1 MRNCLLHKPDESMDR
16 ITAAE
21 VFVAIVERGSM
32 VSAAESLNMS
42 RAMVTRYLS
51 EMEKWSGARLLHR
64 STRKLSLTD
73 AGENTLA
80 RCRKMLS
87 VAAEMVSVGASQD
100 DALRGLL
107 RLSCSQS
114 FGQGAVVIAVAEFLR
129 RHPQVSIDLQLESR
143 AINLVEDRIDLAL
156 RITNDLD
163 PNLIARPLAQC
174 PSVVCA
180 SPAYL
185 ASQGTPQKPQDLALH
200 NCLTYSYFGKSL
212 WQFEREGE
220 KTAVPVSGNLS
231 ANESLVLLTGAV
243 EGAGIAM
250 QPYYSAAPLV
260 ASGQLV
266 ALLPQW
272 QPQNMGI
279 YAIYASR
286 RQMPAA
292 LRALLDFL
300 VAWFAGH
307 PRWLSLSVEK

>member
-1 MRNCLLHKPDESMDR
+1 MNEMDR
-16 ITAAE
+16 ITAAQ

-32 VSAAESLNMS
+32 VNAAESLNMS
-42 RAMVTRYLS
+42 RAMITRYLS

-73 AGENTLA
+73 AGEQALA
-80 RCRKMLS
+80 RCRKMLA
-87 VAAEMVSVGASQD
+87 VAAEMTSVGD
-100 DALRGLL
+100 GKDEALRGLL

-114 FGQGAVVIAVAEFLR
+114 FGQGAVSVAVTEFLR
-129 RHPQVSIDLQLESR
+129 LHPQVSIDLQLESR

-163 PNLIARPLAQC
+163 PNLIARPLAKC

-180 SPAYL
+180 APAYL
-185 ASQGTPQKPQDLALH
+185 AAHGTPQKPEDLALH
-200 NCLTYSYFGKSL
+200 NCVTYSYFGKSL

-220 KTAVPVSGNLS
+220 QCAIPVSGNLS
-231 ANESLVLLTGAV
+231 ANESLVLLSGAI
-243 EGAGIAM
+243 EGAGIVM
-250 QPYYSAAPLV
+250 QPYYSAAALI

-266 ALLPQW
+266 SLLPQW
-272 QPQNMGI
+272 QPQTMGI

-307 PRWLSLSVEK
+307 PRWLSLNE

>member
-1 MRNCLLHKPDESMDR
+1 MDR
-16 ITAAE
+16 ITAAQ

-32 VSAAESLNMS
+32 INAAESLNMS
-42 RAMVTRYLS
+42 RAMVTRYLA

-87 VAAEMVSVGASQD
+87 VAAEMGSVADTGD
-100 DALRGLL
+100 EALRGML
-107 RLSCSQS
+107 RLSCPQS
-114 FGQGAVVIAVAEFLR
+114 FGQGAVVIAVSEFLR

-143 AINLVEDRIDLAL
+143 AVNLVEDRIDLAL

-163 PNLIARPLAQC
+163 PNLIARPLALC

-185 ASQGTPQKPQDLALH
+185 AAQGTPQHPQDLAVH
-200 NCLTYSYFGKSL
+200 NCLTYTWFGKSL
-212 WQFEREGE
+212 WQFERQGE
-220 KTAVPVSGNLS
+220 QVAIPVSGNLS

-243 EGAGIAM
+243 EGAGIVM
-250 QPYYSAAPLV
+250 QPYYSAAPLI

-266 ALLPQW
+266 ALLSGW
-272 QPQNMGI
+272 QPQEMGI

-307 PRWLSLSVEK
+307 PRWLSLQEEKR

>member
-1 MRNCLLHKPDESMDR
+1 MDR
-16 ITAAE
+16 ITAAQ
-21 VFVAIVERGSM
+21 VFVAIVERKSM
-32 VSAAESLNMS
+32 VGAAESLNMS

-64 STRKLSLTD
+64 STRKLSLKD

-80 RCRKMLS
+80 RCRKMLAVAADMGS
-87 VAAEMVSVGASQD
+87 VADTSDE
-100 DALRGLL
+100 ALRGLL

-114 FGQGAVVIAVAEFLR
+114 FGQGAVVIAVSEFLR

-163 PNLIARPLAQC
+163 PNLIARPLALC

-185 ASQGTPQKPQDLALH
+185 AAQGTPQHPQDLSVH

-212 WQFEREGE
+212 WQFEQQGE
-220 KTAVPVSGNLS
+220 KISVPVSGNLS

-243 EGAGIAM
+243 EGAGIVM
-250 QPYYSAAPLV
+250 QPYYSAAPLI

-266 ALLPQW
+266 SLLENW
-272 QPQNMGI
+272 QPQERGI

-300 VAWFAGH
+300 VEWFKGH
-307 PRWLSLSVEK
+307 PRWLSLSGQKD

>member
-1 MRNCLLHKPDESMDR
+1 MDR
-16 ITAAE
+16 ITAAQ

-32 VSAAESLNMS
+32 INAAESLNMS

-87 VAAEMVSVGASQD
+87 VAAEMSSVADTGD
-100 DALRGLL
+100 EALRGLL

-114 FGQGAVVIAVAEFLR
+114 FGQGAVVIAVSEFLR

-163 PNLIARPLAQC
+163 PNLIARPLALC

-185 ASQGTPQKPQDLALH
+185 AAQGTPQHPQDLAVH
-200 NCLTYSYFGKSL
+200 NCLTYTWFGKSL
-212 WQFEREGE
+212 WQFARQGE
-220 KTAVPVSGNLS
+220 QVAIPVSGNLS

-243 EGAGIAM
+243 EGAGIVM
-250 QPYYSAAPLV
+250 QPYYSAAPLI

-266 ALLPQW
+266 ALLSGW
-272 QPQNMGI
+272 QPQEMGI
-279 YAIYASR
+279 YAIYMSR

-300 VAWFAGH
+300 VEWFKGH
-307 PRWLSLSVEK
+307 PRWLSLTEEKR

>member
-1 MRNCLLHKPDESMDR
+1 MDR

-64 STRKLSLTD
+64 TTRKLSLTD

-87 VAAEMVSVGASQD
+87 VAAEMTSAGGSED

-114 FGQGAVVIAVAEFLR
+114 FGQGAVAIAVTEFLR
-129 RHPQVSIDLQLESR
+129 LHPQVNIDLQLESK

-163 PNLIARPLAQC
+163 PNLIARPLAEC
-174 PSVVCA
+174 ASVICA
-180 SPAYL
+180 SPSYL
-185 ASQGTPQKPQDLALH
+185 AAHGTPQKPEDLALH

-212 WQFEREGE
+212 WQLERHGE
-220 KTAVPVSGNLS
+220 KLAIPVSGNLS
-231 ANESLVLLTGAV
+231 ANESQVLLTGAI
-243 EGAGIAM
+243 EGAGIVM
-250 QPYYSAAPLV
+250 QPYYSAAPLIS
-260 ASGQLV
+260 SGQLV

-272 QPQNMGI
+272 QPQTLGI

-300 VAWFAGH
+300 VAWFASD
-307 PRWLSLSVEK
+307 PRWVMAGR

>member
-1 MRNCLLHKPDESMDR
+1 MDR
-16 ITAAE
+16 ITAAQ

-32 VSAAESLNMS
+32 INAAESLNMS

-87 VAAEMVSVGASQD
+87 VAAEMASVADTGD
-100 DALRGLL
+100 EALRGLL

-114 FGQGAVVIAVAEFLR
+114 FGQGAVVIAVSEFLR

-163 PNLIARPLAQC
+163 PNLIARPLALC

-185 ASQGTPQKPQDLALH
+185 AAQGTPLHPQDLSVH
-200 NCLTYSYFGKSL
+200 NCLTYTYFGKSL
-212 WQFEREGE
+212 WQFEHQGE
-220 KTAVPVSGNLS
+220 KVTVPVSGNLS

-243 EGAGIAM
+243 EGAGIVM
-250 QPYYSAAPLV
+250 QPYYSAAPLI

-266 ALLPQW
+266 SLLEGW
-272 QPQNMGI
+272 QPQEMGI

-300 VAWFAGH
+300 VEWFKGH
-307 PRWLSLSVEK
+307 PRWLSLTDEKR

>member
-1 MRNCLLHKPDESMDR
+1 MDR
-16 ITAAE
+16 ITAAQ

-32 VSAAESLNMS
+32 INAAESLNMS
-42 RAMVTRYLS
+42 RAMVTRYLA

-87 VAAEMVSVGASQD
+87 VAAEMGSVADTGD
-100 DALRGLL
+100 EALRGML

-114 FGQGAVVIAVAEFLR
+114 FGQGAVVIAVSEFLR

-143 AINLVEDRIDLAL
+143 AVNLVEDRIDLAL

-163 PNLIARPLAQC
+163 PNLIARPLALC

-185 ASQGTPQKPQDLALH
+185 AAQGTPQHPQDLAVH
-200 NCLTYSYFGKSL
+200 NCLTYTWFGKSL
-212 WQFEREGE
+212 WQFERQGE
-220 KTAVPVSGNLS
+220 QVAIPVSGNLS

-243 EGAGIAM
+243 EGAGIVM
-250 QPYYSAAPLV
+250 QPYYSAAPLI

-266 ALLPQW
+266 ALLCGW
-272 QPQNMGI
+272 QPQEMGI

-307 PRWLSLSVEK
+307 PRWLSLQEEKR

>member
-1 MRNCLLHKPDESMDR
+1 MNNMDR

-64 STRKLSLTD
+64 TTRKLSLTD

-87 VAAEMVSVGASQD
+87 VAAEMACAGESED

-114 FGQGAVVIAVAEFLR
+114 FGQGAVAIAVTEFLR
-129 RHPQVSIDLQLESR
+129 LHPQVSIDLQLESK

-163 PNLIARPLAQC
+163 PNLIARPLAEC
-174 PSVVCA
+174 ASVICA

-185 ASQGTPQKPQDLALH
+185 AAHGTPQKPEDLALH

-212 WQFEREGE
+212 WQLERQGE
-220 KTAVPVSGNLS
+220 KLAIPVSGNLS
-231 ANESLVLLTGAV
+231 ANESQVLLSGAV
-243 EGAGIAM
+243 EGAGIVM
-250 QPYYSAAPLV
+250 QPTYSAAPLIS
-260 ASGQLV
+260 SGQLV

-272 QPQNMGI
+272 QPQTLGI

-300 VAWFAGH
+300 VAWFAGN
-307 PRWLSLSVEK
+307 PRWVMTGG

>member
-1 MRNCLLHKPDESMDR
+1 MDR
-16 ITAAE
+16 ITAAQ

-32 VSAAESLNMS
+32 INAAESLNMS
-42 RAMVTRYLS
+42 RAMVTRYLA

-87 VAAEMVSVGASQD
+87 VAAEMGSVADTGD
-100 DALRGLL
+100 EALRGML

-114 FGQGAVVIAVAEFLR
+114 FGQGAVVIAVSEFLR

-143 AINLVEDRIDLAL
+143 AVNLVEDRIDLAL

-163 PNLIARPLAQC
+163 PNLIARPLALC

-185 ASQGTPQKPQDLALH
+185 AAQGTPQHPQDLAVH
-200 NCLTYSYFGKSL
+200 NCLTYIWFGKSL
-212 WQFEREGE
+212 WQFERQGE
-220 KTAVPVSGNLS
+220 QVAIPVSGNLS

-243 EGAGIAM
+243 EGAGIVM
-250 QPYYSAAPLV
+250 QPYYSAAPLI

-266 ALLPQW
+266 ALLSGW
-272 QPQNMGI
+272 QPQEMGI

-307 PRWLSLSVEK
+307 PRWLSLQEEKR

>member
-1 MRNCLLHKPDESMDR
+1 MDR
-16 ITAAE
+16 ITAAQ

-87 VAAEMVSVGASQD
+87 VAAEMGSVADTGNE
-100 DALRGLL
+100 ALRGLL
-107 RLSCSQS
+107 RLSCSPS
-114 FGQGAVVIAVAEFLR
+114 FGQGAVVIAVSEFLR

-163 PNLIARPLAQC
+163 PNLIARPLALC

-185 ASQGTPQKPQDLALH
+185 AAQGTPQHPQDLAVH
-200 NCLTYSYFGKSL
+200 NCLTYTWFGKSL
-212 WQFEREGE
+212 WQFERQGE
-220 KTAVPVSGNLS
+220 QVAIPVSGNLS

-243 EGAGIAM
+243 EGAGIVM
-250 QPYYSAAPLV
+250 QPYYSAAPLI

-266 ALLPQW
+266 ALLSEW
-272 QPQNMGI
+272 QPQEMGI
-279 YAIYASR
+279 YAIYMSR

-300 VAWFAGH
+300 VEWFKSH
-307 PRWLSLSVEK
+307 PRWLSLKDEKH

>member
-1 MRNCLLHKPDESMDR
+1 MDR
-16 ITAAE
+16 ITAAQ

-32 VSAAESLNMS
+32 INAAESLNMS

-51 EMEKWSGARLLHR
+51 EMEKWAGARLLHR

-87 VAAEMVSVGASQD
+87 VAAEMGSVADTGD
-100 DALRGLL
+100 EALRGLL

-114 FGQGAVVIAVAEFLR
+114 FGQGAVVLAVSEFLR

-163 PNLIARPLAQC
+163 PNLIARPLALC

-185 ASQGTPQKPQDLALH
+185 AAQGTPLHPQDLSVH
-200 NCLTYSYFGKSL
+200 NCLTYTYFGKTL
-212 WQFEREGE
+212 WQFERQGE
-220 KTAVPVSGNLS
+220 KVAVPVSGNLS
-231 ANESLVLLTGAV
+231 ANESLVLLTGAA
-243 EGAGIAM
+243 EGAGIVM
-250 QPYYSAAPLV
+250 QPCYSAAPLI
-260 ASGQLV
+260 ARGQLV
-266 ALLPQW
+266 SLLDQW
-272 QPQNMGI
+272 QAQEMGI

-300 VAWFAGH
+300 VEWFKGH
-307 PRWLSLSVEK
+307 PRWLSLSGEKY

>member
-1 MRNCLLHKPDESMDR
+1 MDR
-16 ITAAE
+16 ITAAQ

-87 VAAEMVSVGASQD
+87 VAAEMGSVADTGNE
-100 DALRGLL
+100 ALRGLL

-114 FGQGAVVIAVAEFLR
+114 FGQGAVVIAVSEFLR

-163 PNLIARPLAQC
+163 PNLIARPLALC

-185 ASQGTPQKPQDLALH
+185 AAQGTPQHPQDLAVH
-200 NCLTYSYFGKSL
+200 NCLTYTWFGKSL
-212 WQFEREGE
+212 WQFERQGE
-220 KTAVPVSGNLS
+220 KISVPVSGNLS

-243 EGAGIAM
+243 EGAGIVM
-250 QPYYSAAPLV
+250 QPYYSAAPLI
-260 ASGQLV
+260 AAGQLV
-266 ALLPQW
+266 LLLPEW
-272 QPQNMGI
+272 QPQEMGI
-279 YAIYASR
+279 YAIYTSR
-286 RQMPAA
+286 RQMPSA

-300 VAWFAGH
+300 VEWFKGH
-307 PRWLSLSVEK
+307 PRWLSLTDEKRGASRGR

>member
-1 MRNCLLHKPDESMDR
+1 MDR
-16 ITAAE
+16 ITAAQ

-32 VSAAESLNMS
+32 INAAESLNMS

-80 RCRKMLS
+80 RCRKMLA
-87 VAAEMVSVGASQD
+87 VAAEMASVADTGD
-100 DALRGLL
+100 EALRGLL

-114 FGQGAVVIAVAEFLR
+114 FGQGAVVIAVTEFLR

-163 PNLIARPLAQC
+163 PNLIARPLALC

-185 ASQGTPQKPQDLALH
+185 AAQGTPQHPQDLAVH
-200 NCLTYSYFGKSL
+200 NCLTYTYFGKSL
-212 WQFEREGE
+212 WQFERQGE
-220 KTAVPVSGNLS
+220 QVAIPVSGNLS

-243 EGAGIAM
+243 EGAGIVM
-250 QPYYSAAPLV
+250 QPYYSAAPLI

-266 ALLPQW
+266 PLLEQW
-272 QPQNMGI
+272 QPQEMGI

-286 RQMPAA
+286 RQMPKA

-300 VAWFAGH
+300 VEWFKGN
-307 PRWLSLSVEK
+307 PRWISLKEEKR